1 MKDVAILTKYYR
13 NYNYGGMLQGY
24 ALYSAVKSLG
34 YNVDIISYDVRNNAN
49 SVYPSIIQQTKQ
61 YGLGAAIQKVAEKVI
76 AKGKF
81 FIKDIIEERTELFDK
96 FEADI
101 DADTDLYSDDS
112 INNLKREYRVF
123 VSGSDQ
129 IWNPNA
135 VRNLYLQTFVSEPY
149 RKISYAASIGRDS
162 FSDYEANIMIPAIN
176 RFGTIGV
183 REKTAKELLSK
194 YISQSVTTVL
204 DPTFLL
210 SIEEWEKV
218 SAKRLVDE
226 KYALIYFFSDSL
238 EVRKKAQEF
247 CKERGLK
254 LVVIPYAKQ
263 EYNLSDSKGPGTRMN
278 DVGPR
283 EFVSLIKNAEFV
295 FTDSFHGAV
304 FSLIHQIPFA
314 VFERNKS
321 GHVSMNSRLYD
332 LLELFQEK
340 DRLVNIDDF
349 NRVTALSSIDSE
361 KIKKIISS
369 WRDFSLKF
377 LSDSIDDGIQKYNES
392 EELKTVTGRED
403 ECSGCGE
410 CIIFCP
416 KKSISFAKN
425 SNGFQVPVID
435 AKTCIQCGLC
445 KSVCPVLNKPKQ
457 HKPIEV
463 YGAYSKDEMTRSA
476 SGGIAYNIARDTI
489 ESGGVVYGAAYTDK
503 LQIKITRVDTVDDLS
518 KIQGTK
524 YVQADM
530 TGVIENVLADLKSQ
544 LSVLFTGTPCEVA
557 GVVDAARRKK
567 LEDGLTT
574 VEVICHGTP
583 SQKMFD
589 DYLKWAKGHYKSD
602 INTYAF
608 RAKKTDNDKDFMVE
622 IGLADGQKI
631 MVSGFKDP
639 YYKAFM
645 SAKWFRESCYSCPF
659 AEKKRVADLT
669 VGDFWNSE
677 KLPSNFGRGRRVSVA
692 MANTEKGLKCL
703 HDTQKR
709 INAVMT
715 TWEIAAQGNAN
726 LFRTTR
732 KFAGY
737 KGYGNT
743 SQDFFENEFEAGV
756 NMKKYILNQ
765 LPTSVRRAIKKIGK
779 Q

>member
-445 KSVCPVLNKPKQ
+445 KSVCPV
-457 HKPIEV
+457 
-463 YGAYSKDEMTRSA
+463 
-476 SGGIAYNIARDTI
+476 
-489 ESGGVVYGAAYTDK
+489 
-503 LQIKITRVDTVDDLS
+503 
-518 KIQGTK
+518 
-524 YVQADM
+524 
-530 TGVIENVLADLKSQ
+530 
-544 LSVLFTGTPCEVA
+544 
-557 GVVDAARRKK
+557 
-567 LEDGLTT
+567 
-574 VEVICHGTP
+574 
-583 SQKMFD
+583 
-589 DYLKWAKGHYKSD
+589 
-602 INTYAF
+602 
-608 RAKKTDNDKDFMVE
+608 
-622 IGLADGQKI
+622 
-631 MVSGFKDP
+631 
-639 YYKAFM
+639 
-645 SAKWFRESCYSCPF
+645 
-659 AEKKRVADLT
+659 
-669 VGDFWNSE
+669 
-677 KLPSNFGRGRRVSVA
+677 
-692 MANTEKGLKCL
+692 
-703 HDTQKR
+703 
-709 INAVMT
+709 
-715 TWEIAAQGNAN
+715 
-726 LFRTTR
+726 
-732 KFAGY
+732 
-737 KGYGNT
+737 
-743 SQDFFENEFEAGV
+743 
-756 NMKKYILNQ
+756 
-765 LPTSVRRAIKKIGK
+765 
-779 Q
+779 

>member
-24 ALYSAVKSLG
+24 ALYSAIKSLG
-34 YNVDIISYDVRNNAN
+34 YSVDIISYDVRKNAN

-61 YGLGAAIQKVAEKVI
+61 YGLGAAIPKVAEKVI

-81 FIKDIIEERTELFDK
+81 FIKDILEERTELFDK

-149 RKISYAASIGRDS
+149 RKISYAASIGRDI
-162 FSDYEANIMIPAIN
+162 FSDYEADIMIPAIN

-183 REKTAKELLSK
+183 REKTAKKLLSK
-194 YISQSVTTVL
+194 YISQPVTTVL

-210 SIEEWEKV
+210 PIEEWEKV
-218 SAKRLVDE
+218 STKRLIDE
-226 KYALIYFFSDSL
+226 KYALVYFFSDSL

-283 EFVSLIKNAEFV
+283 EFVSLVKNAEFV

-304 FSLIHQIPFA
+304 FSLIHQVPFA

-340 DRLVNIDDF
+340 DRLVNVGDF
-349 NRVTALSSIDSE
+349 NRVAALSSIDSE
-361 KIKKIISS
+361 KIKKVISS
-369 WRDFSLKF
+369 WRELSLKF
-377 LSDSIDDGIQKYNES
+377 LSDSIDAGIQRYNES
-392 EELKTVTGRED
+392 EKIRTVTGRED

-416 KKSISFAKN
+416 KKSISFTRN
-425 SNGFQVPVID
+425 NNGFQIPVID
-435 AKTCIQCGLC
+435 TKTCIQCGLC
-445 KSVCPVLNKPKQ
+445 KKICPVLNKPEQ
-457 HKPIEV
+457 HTPIEV
-463 YGAYSKDEMTRSA
+463 YGAYSKEEMAHSA
-476 SGGIAYNIARDTI
+476 SGGIVYNVAREII

-503 LQIKITRVDTVDDLS
+503 LRVKITKVDSVEDLS

-530 TGVIENVLADLKSQ
+530 TGVIENVLTDLKNH

-557 GVVDAARRKK
+557 GVVDAAHRKK
-567 LEDGLTT
+567 LEEKLTT
-574 VEVICHGTP
+574 IEVICHGTP

-589 DYLKWAKGHYKSD
+589 DYLRWAKEHYKSD

-608 RAKKTDNDKDFMVE
+608 RAKKSDKDKDFMLE
-622 IGLADGQKI
+622 IGLENGRKL

-639 YYKAFM
+639 YYKMFM

-659 AEKKRVADLT
+659 AKKQRVADLT
-669 VGDFWNSE
+669 VGDFWNAEMLS
-677 KLPSNFGRGRRVSVA
+677 SNFGKGRRISVVL
-692 MANTEKGLKCL
+692 ANTEKGLKCL
-703 HDTQKR
+703 HDAKKK
-709 INAVMT
+709 INVEMT

-726 LFRTTR
+726 LFRPTR

-737 KGYGNT
+737 RGYSNAP
-743 SQDFFENEFEAGV
+743 QNFFENELRAGV

-765 LPTSVRRAIKKIGK
+765 LPTSARRVIKKIGK